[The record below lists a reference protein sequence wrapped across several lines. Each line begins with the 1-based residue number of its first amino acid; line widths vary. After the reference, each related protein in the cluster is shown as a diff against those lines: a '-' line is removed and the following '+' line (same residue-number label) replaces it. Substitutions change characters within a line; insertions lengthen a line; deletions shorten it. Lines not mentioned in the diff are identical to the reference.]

1 MKHESSSTPPVRVNG
16 PLMLYDGECALC
28 TGSVNFVLDHDRNQ
42 KIQFA
47 SLQSTPGQ
55 ALLEFFDLPMRD
67 FESFM
72 VVEGNFCIT
81 KSAAVARLGVHMGG
95 PWKWLG
101 LTSLI
106 VPAFLRDGIYSF
118 VFRNRIR
125 WFGHADSCR
134 VPTPELE
141 ARMLDTRYEQESNR
155 LTVGSA

>member
-1 MKHESSSTPPVRVNG
+1 MKHESPSSSPVRVDA

-55 ALLEFFDLPMRD
+55 ALLEYFGLPTQDFD
-67 FESFM
+67 SFM
-72 VVEGNFCIT
+72 VVEGNLCFT

-95 PWKWLG
+95 LWKWLG

-106 VPAFLRDGIYSF
+106 IPTFLNDGIYSF

-125 WFGHADSCR
+125 WFGRVDSCR
-134 VPTPELE
+134 LPTPELQ
-141 ARMLDTRYEQESNR
+141 ARMLDASHQ
-155 LTVGSA
+155 